1 MSILKALAW
10 VGASLYVL
18 FQTNAVY
25 EYLNVLP
32 LPEKIK
38 KMKEYQK
45 ERQFDYS
52 LSYRFFYTTNYNSFL
67 IRLLTCPYCLGAW
80 LSIGFSVIF
89 SCLEWVPIVYLG
101 GLSTY
106 YGSTVLLKW
115 LENMESTHE

>member
-1 MSILKALAW
+1 MSILKALSW
-10 VGASLYVL
+10 VGASLYLL
-18 FQTNAVY
+18 FQTNMVY

-52 LSYRFFYTTNYNSFL
+52 MSYRFFYTTNYNSFL

-80 LSIGFSVIF
+80 LSIGFSTIF
-89 SCLEWVPIVYLG
+89 SCIEWVPVVYLG

-106 YGSTVLLKW
+106 YGTTVFLNK
-115 LENMESTHE
+115 LEKMESNNE